1 MKILKPMFKEFLM
14 FKSFVFSGL
23 VLGAFLG
30 LNDLQGTTIG
40 LGSSANAAGPFNPA
54 TAKQQLKISVQ
65 DQIQMAIK
73 YANNNNIQGLLLH
86 TSNANELIRQIPKT
100 GAHFDTKDVNLAINH
115 IENARVTMNAKGKK
129 ADIIKEL
136 QKAKGAAQGI

>member
-1 MKILKPMFKEFLM
+1 M

-30 LNDLQGTTIG
+30 LNGLQVTTIVV
-40 LGSSANAAGPFNPA
+40 GSSAYAAGPFNPA
-54 TAKQQLKISVQ
+54 TAKQQLKIRVQ
-65 DQIQMAIK
+65 DQIQMAIN

-100 GAHFDTKDVNLAINH
+100 GAPFNVRNLNLAINH
-115 IENARVTMNAKGKK
+115 IENARVIMNSRGKI
-129 ADIIKEL
+129 ASVINHL
-136 QKAKGAAQGI
+136 QQAKGAAQGI

>member
-1 MKILKPMFKEFLM
+1 M

-30 LNDLQGTTIG
+30 LNGLQVTTIVV
-40 LGSSANAAGPFNPA
+40 GSSANAAGPFNPA
-54 TAKQQLKISVQ
+54 TAKQQLKINVQ

-100 GAHFDTKDVNLAINH
+100 GAPFNVRNLNLAINH
-115 IENARVTMNAKGKK
+115 IENARVIMNSKGNKNR
-129 ADIIKEL
+129 IKNEL
-136 QKAKGAAQGI
+136 QQAKGAAQGI

>member
-1 MKILKPMFKEFLM
+1 M

-30 LNDLQGTTIG
+30 LNGLQVTTIVV
-40 LGSSANAAGPFNPA
+40 GSSANAAGPSPAA
-54 TAKQQLKISVQ
+54 TAKQQLKIRVQ
-65 DQIQMAIK
+65 DQIQMAIN

-100 GAHFDTKDVNLAINH
+100 GAPFNVRNVNLALNH
-115 IENARVTMNAKGKK
+115 IENARVMMNSKGNKNS
-129 ADIIKEL
+129 IKNEL

>member
-1 MKILKPMFKEFLM
+1 M

-30 LNDLQGTTIG
+30 LNGLQGTTIIV
-40 LGSSANAAGPFNPA
+40 GSSANAAGPPPAA
-54 TAKQQLKISVQ
+54 TAKQQLKIRAK

-86 TSNANELIRQIPKT
+86 TGNANELIRQIPKT
-100 GAHFDTKDVNLAINH
+100 GAPFNVRNVNLALNH
-115 IENARVTMNAKGKK
+115 IENARVIMNSRGKK
-129 ADIIKEL
+129 ASVINQL
-136 QKAKGAAQGI
+136 QQAKGAAQGI

>member
-1 MKILKPMFKEFLM
+1 M
-14 FKSFVFSGL
+14 FKSFVVSGL

-30 LNDLQGTTIG
+30 LNGLQGTTIG

-54 TAKQQLKISVQ
+54 TAKQQLKICVQ

-100 GAHFDTKDVNLAINH
+100 GAPFNAGNVNQALNH
-115 IENARVTMNAKGKK
+115 IENARVMMNSKGNKNR
-129 ADIIKEL
+129 IKNEL
-136 QKAKGAAQGI
+136 QQAKGAAQGI

>member
-1 MKILKPMFKEFLM
+1 MFKEFLM

-30 LNDLQGTTIG
+30 LNGLQVTTIVV
-40 LGSSANAAGPFNPA
+40 GSSANAAGPFNPA
-54 TAKQQLKISVQ
+54 TAKQQLKIRVQ

-86 TSNANELIRQIPKT
+86 TSNANELIRQISKT
-100 GAHFDTKDVNLAINH
+100 GAPFDVRNVNLALNH
-115 IENARVTMNAKGKK
+115 IENARVIMNSRGNKNSV
-129 ADIIKEL
+129 INQL
-136 QKAKGAAQGI
+136 QQAKGAAQGI

>member
-1 MKILKPMFKEFLM
+1 M

-30 LNDLQGTTIG
+30 LNGLQGTTIIV
-40 LGSSANAAGPFNPA
+40 GSSANAAGPSPA
-54 TAKQQLKISVQ
+54 VTAKQQLKIRAK

-86 TSNANELIRQIPKT
+86 TGNANELIRQISKT
-100 GAHFDTKDVNLAINH
+100 GAPFDAGNVNLALNH
-115 IENARVTMNAKGKK
+115 IENARVMMNSKGNKNS
-129 ADIIKEL
+129 IKNQL
-136 QKAKGAAQGI
+136 QQAKGAAQGI

>member
-1 MKILKPMFKEFLM
+1 M

-30 LNDLQGTTIG
+30 LNGLQGTTIVV
-40 LGSSANAAGPFNPA
+40 GSSANAAGPPPAA
-54 TAKQQLKISVQ
+54 TAKQQLKIRAK

-86 TSNANELIRQIPKT
+86 TGNANQLIRQISTT
-100 GAHFDTKDVNLAINH
+100 GAPFDAGNVNQALNH
-115 IENARVTMNAKGKK
+115 IENARVIMNSRGKI
-129 ADIIKEL
+129 ASVINHL
-136 QKAKGAAQGI
+136 QQAKGAAQGI

>member
-1 MKILKPMFKEFLM
+1 M

-30 LNDLQGTTIG
+30 LNGLQVTTIVV
-40 LGSSANAAGPFNPA
+40 GSSANAAGPFNPA

-86 TSNANELIRQIPKT
+86 TSNANELIRQISKT
-100 GAHFDTKDVNLAINH
+100 GAPFDVRNVNLALNH
-115 IENARVTMNAKGKK
+115 IENARVIMNSRGNKNSV
-129 ADIIKEL
+129 INQL
-136 QKAKGAAQGI
+136 QQAKGAAQGI

>member
-1 MKILKPMFKEFLM
+1 MFKEFLM

-30 LNDLQGTTIG
+30 LNGLQVTTIVV
-40 LGSSANAAGPFNPA
+40 GSSANAAGPFNPA
-54 TAKQQLKISVQ
+54 TAKQQLKIRVQ

-86 TSNANELIRQIPKT
+86 TGNANELIRQISKT
-100 GAHFDTKDVNLAINH
+100 GAPFDVRNVNLALNH
-115 IENARVTMNAKGKK
+115 IENARVIMNSRGNKNSV
-129 ADIIKEL
+129 INQL
-136 QKAKGAAQGI
+136 QQAKGAAQGI

>member
-1 MKILKPMFKEFLM
+1 M

-30 LNDLQGTTIG
+30 LNGLQGTTIG
-40 LGSSANAAGPFNPA
+40 LGSSANAASHSA
-54 TAKQQLKISVQ
+54 AVTAKQQLKIRAK

-86 TSNANELIRQIPKT
+86 TGNANQLIRQISTT
-100 GAHFDTKDVNLAINH
+100 GAPFDAGNVNQALNH
-115 IENARVTMNAKGKK
+115 IENARVMMNSKGNKNS
-129 ADIIKEL
+129 IKNEL

>member
-1 MKILKPMFKEFLM
+1 M

-30 LNDLQGTTIG
+30 LNCLQVTTIVV
-40 LGSSANAAGPFNPA
+40 GSSANAAGPFNPA

-100 GAHFDTKDVNLAINH
+100 GAPFNVRNVNLALNH
-115 IENARVTMNAKGKK
+115 IENARVIMNSRGKK
-129 ADIIKEL
+129 ASVINQL
-136 QKAKGAAQGI
+136 QQAKGAAQGI

>member
-1 MKILKPMFKEFLM
+1 M

-30 LNDLQGTTIG
+30 LNGLQVTTIVV
-40 LGSSANAAGPFNPA
+40 GSSANAAGPSPAA
-54 TAKQQLKISVQ
+54 TAKQQLKIRVQ
-65 DQIQMAIK
+65 DQIQMAIN

-86 TSNANELIRQIPKT
+86 TSNANQLIRQIPKT
-100 GAHFDTKDVNLAINH
+100 GAPFNVRNLNLAINH
-115 IENARVTMNAKGKK
+115 IENARVMMNSKGNKNS
-129 ADIIKEL
+129 IKNEL

>member
-1 MKILKPMFKEFLM
+1 MFKEFLM

-30 LNDLQGTTIG
+30 LNSLQGTTIG

-100 GAHFDTKDVNLAINH
+100 GAPFNAGNVNQALNH
-115 IENARVTMNAKGKK
+115 IENARVMMNSKGNKNR
-129 ADIIKEL
+129 IKNEL
-136 QKAKGAAQGI
+136 QQAKGAAQGI

>member
-1 MKILKPMFKEFLM
+1 M

-30 LNDLQGTTIG
+30 LNGLQGTTIVV
-40 LGSSANAAGPFNPA
+40 GSSANAAGPFNPA
-54 TAKQQLKISVQ
+54 TAKQQLKINVQ

-100 GAHFDTKDVNLAINH
+100 GAPFDVRNLNLAINH
-115 IENARVTMNAKGKK
+115 IENARVIMNSKGNKNR
-129 ADIIKEL
+129 IKNEL
-136 QKAKGAAQGI
+136 QQAKGAAQGI

>member
-1 MKILKPMFKEFLM
+1 M

-30 LNDLQGTTIG
+30 LNGLQGTTIVV
-40 LGSSANAAGPFNPA
+40 GSSANAAGPFNPA

-100 GAHFDTKDVNLAINH
+100 GAPFNVRNLNLAINH
-115 IENARVTMNAKGKK
+115 IENARVIMNSRGKK
-129 ADIIKEL
+129 ASVINQL
-136 QKAKGAAQGI
+136 QQAKGAAQGI

>member
-1 MKILKPMFKEFLM
+1 M

-30 LNDLQGTTIG
+30 LNCLQVTTIVV
-40 LGSSANAAGPFNPA
+40 GSSANAAGPFNPA
-54 TAKQQLKISVQ
+54 TAKQQLKINVQ

-100 GAHFDTKDVNLAINH
+100 GAPFNVRNLNLAINH
-115 IENARVTMNAKGKK
+115 IENARVIMNSKGNKNR
-129 ADIIKEL
+129 IKNEL
-136 QKAKGAAQGI
+136 QQAKGAAQGI

>member
-1 MKILKPMFKEFLM
+1 M

-30 LNDLQGTTIG
+30 LNGLQGTTIVV
-40 LGSSANAAGPFNPA
+40 GSSANAAGPFNPA
-54 TAKQQLKISVQ
+54 TAKQQLKIRVQ
-65 DQIQMAIK
+65 DQIQMAIS

-100 GAHFDTKDVNLAINH
+100 GAPFDVRNLNLALNH
-115 IENARVTMNAKGKK
+115 IENARVIMNSRGKI
-129 ADIIKEL
+129 ASVINQL
-136 QKAKGAAQGI
+136 QQAKGAAQGI

>member
-1 MKILKPMFKEFLM
+1 M

-30 LNDLQGTTIG
+30 LNCLQGTTIVV
-40 LGSSANAAGPFNPA
+40 GSPANAAGPFNPA
-54 TAKQQLKISVQ
+54 TAKHQLKIIVQ

-73 YANNNNIQGLLLH
+73 YAHTNNIQGLLLH

-100 GAHFDTKDVNLAINH
+100 GAPFNVRNLNLAINH
-115 IENARVTMNAKGKK
+115 IENARVIMNSKGNKNR
-129 ADIIKEL
+129 IKNEL
-136 QKAKGAAQGI
+136 QQAKGAAQGI

>member
-1 MKILKPMFKEFLM
+1 M

-23 VLGAFLG
+23 VLSAFLG
-30 LNDLQGTTIG
+30 LNSLQGTTIG

-54 TAKQQLKISVQ
+54 TAKQQLKIRAKE
-65 DQIQMAIK
+65 QIQMAIK

-100 GAHFDTKDVNLAINH
+100 GAPFNAGNVNQALNH
-115 IENARVTMNAKGKK
+115 IENARVMMNSKGNKNR
-129 ADIIKEL
+129 IKNEL
-136 QKAKGAAQGI
+136 QQAKGAAQGI

>member
-1 MKILKPMFKEFLM
+1 M

-30 LNDLQGTTIG
+30 LNSLQGTTIG

-54 TAKQQLKISVQ
+54 TAKQQLKSSVQ

-100 GAHFDTKDVNLAINH
+100 GAPFNAGNVNQALNH
-115 IENARVTMNAKGKK
+115 IENARVMMNSKGNKNR
-129 ADIIKEL
+129 IKNEL
-136 QKAKGAAQGI
+136 QQAKGAAQGI

>member
-1 MKILKPMFKEFLM
+1 M

-30 LNDLQGTTIG
+30 LNCLQGTTIVV
-40 LGSSANAAGPFNPA
+40 GSSANAAGPFNPA
-54 TAKQQLKISVQ
+54 TAKQQLKINVQ

-100 GAHFDTKDVNLAINH
+100 GAPFDVRNVNLAINH
-115 IENARVTMNAKGKK
+115 IENARVIMNSRGKK
-129 ADIIKEL
+129 ASVINQL
-136 QKAKGAAQGI
+136 QQAKGAAQGI

>member
-1 MKILKPMFKEFLM
+1 M

-30 LNDLQGTTIG
+30 LNCLQVTTIAV
-40 LGSSANAAGPFNPA
+40 GSSAYAAGPFNPA
-54 TAKQQLKISVQ
+54 TAKQQLKIRIQ
-65 DQIQMAIK
+65 DQIQMAIN

-100 GAHFDTKDVNLAINH
+100 GAPFDVRNVNLAINH
-115 IENARVTMNAKGKK
+115 IENARVIMNSRGKK
-129 ADIIKEL
+129 ASVINQL
-136 QKAKGAAQGI
+136 QQAKGAAQGI

>member
-1 MKILKPMFKEFLM
+1 M

-30 LNDLQGTTIG
+30 LNSLQGTTIG

-54 TAKQQLKISVQ
+54 TAKQQLKIRAKE
-65 DQIQMAIK
+65 QIQMAIK

-100 GAHFDTKDVNLAINH
+100 GAPFNAGNVNQALNH
-115 IENARVTMNAKGKK
+115 IENARVMMNSKGNKNR
-129 ADIIKEL
+129 IKNEL
-136 QKAKGAAQGI
+136 QQAKGAAQGI

>member
-1 MKILKPMFKEFLM
+1 M

-30 LNDLQGTTIG
+30 LNGLQGTTIVV
-40 LGSSANAAGPFNPA
+40 GSSANAAGPSPAA
-54 TAKQQLKISVQ
+54 TAKQQLKIRVQ
-65 DQIQMAIK
+65 DQIQMAIS

-100 GAHFDTKDVNLAINH
+100 GAPFDVRNLNLALNH
-115 IENARVTMNAKGKK
+115 IENARVMMNSKGNKNS
-129 ADIIKEL
+129 IKNEL

>member
-1 MKILKPMFKEFLM
+1 M

-30 LNDLQGTTIG
+30 LNGLQVTTIVV
-40 LGSSANAAGPFNPA
+40 GSSANAAGPFNPA
-54 TAKQQLKISVQ
+54 TAKQQLKIRVQ

-86 TSNANELIRQIPKT
+86 TSNANELIRQISKT
-100 GAHFDTKDVNLAINH
+100 GAPFDVRNVNLALNH
-115 IENARVTMNAKGKK
+115 IENARVIMNSRGNKNSV
-129 ADIIKEL
+129 INQL
-136 QKAKGAAQGI
+136 QQAKGAAQGI